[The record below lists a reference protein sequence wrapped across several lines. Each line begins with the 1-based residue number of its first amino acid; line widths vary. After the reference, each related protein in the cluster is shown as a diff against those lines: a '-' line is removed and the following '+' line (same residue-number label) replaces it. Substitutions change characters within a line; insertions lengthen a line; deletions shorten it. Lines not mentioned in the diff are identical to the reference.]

1 MFFCSKLTDPKYTQL
16 PDLPLPEDVSEKTA
30 ILAQSLLQKNFLGLN
45 QEIETCEIVQVI

>member
-30 ILAQSLLQKNFLGLN
+30 ILAQSLLQKLLN